1 MSENK
6 EKKLPLVYLEIDFD
20 DMQSGVDAISFVDM
34 PATEVEWKMFSK
46 ESKQIFEKN
55 EVERILTGPVML
67 AETPIIRFSPFIG
80 EYFIKFSEKTISQ
93 MMKKYFK
100 ENKIHK
106 VNEHHDSK
114 RQVKDVY
121 MIESFIVNE
130 RTKTNIFDVPN
141 GTWMA
146 SFFVEDEDY
155 WNNTVMSGE
164 FKGFSLEG
172 MFSEVFEDE
181 LIEQV
186 YSKIDKMLEHP
197 DEEFVYDEIK
207 RILNIK

>member
-46 ESKQIFEKN
+46 ESKQMFEKN

-106 VNEHHDSK
+106 INEQHDSK

-121 MIESFIVNE
+121 MVESFIVNE
-130 RTKTNIFDVPN
+130 RTQTKIFDVPN
-141 GTWMA
+141 GSWMA
-146 SFFVEDEDY
+146 SFFVESKDY
-155 WNNTVMSGE
+155 WDNTVMSGE

-172 MFSEVFEDE
+172 MFSEVFEGE

-186 YSKIDKMLEHP
+186 YSKIEKMLEHP

-207 RILNIK
+207 RMLNLK

>member
-1 MSENK
+1 MEEK
-6 EKKLPLVYLEIDFD
+6 ELPIVYLEIDFE
-20 DMQSGVDAISFVDM
+20 DMESGVSAISFVDM
-34 PATEVEWKMFSK
+34 PATEMEWQKFSK
-46 ESKQIFEKN
+46 EQKFEKN
-55 EVERILTGPVML
+55 ETERILTGPIML

-80 EYFIKFSEKTISQ
+80 EYFVKFSKKTISE

-106 VNEHHDSK
+106 VNEQHDSK

-130 RTKTNIFDVPN
+130 RTESKIFNVPN
-141 GTWMA
+141 GSWMA

-155 WNNTVMSGE
+155 WNDVVMNGE

-172 MFSEVFEDE
+172 MFSEVFEEE

-186 YSKIDKMLEHP
+186 YSKIEKILEHP
-197 DEEFVYDEIK
+197 DGEFAYDEIK
-207 RILNIK
+207 RVLNITK